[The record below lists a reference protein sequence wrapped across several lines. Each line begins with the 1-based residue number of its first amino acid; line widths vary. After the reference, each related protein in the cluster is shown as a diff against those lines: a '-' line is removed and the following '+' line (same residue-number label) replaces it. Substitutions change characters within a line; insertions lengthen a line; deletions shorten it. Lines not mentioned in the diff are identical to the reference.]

1 MTEIEKTINNS
12 IKSKTGKVKI
22 FWDMDGTCASM
33 EMQNKENK
41 LEEGFFYTKRPIKT
55 IIDLMIKFQN
65 MGAETYIL
73 SFCSY
78 NYQRED
84 KLRWL
89 KDYCNFIKPDN
100 IIIIPR
106 KEATVKTAEQ
116 KQYLKAEYMKD
127 YVSED
132 DTVFMIDDNESTLLG
147 TKEVL
152 PFINIV
158 SPCDFIE

>member
-1 MTEIEKTINNS
+1 MTETEKRIINS
-12 IKSKTGKVKI
+12 IENTNSKVKI

-33 EMQNKENK
+33 EMQNKEHK
-41 LEEGFFYTKRPIKT
+41 LEKGFFYTKRPIKT
-55 IIDLMIKFQN
+55 IINIMTVFQK

-78 NYQRED
+78 YYQRED
-84 KLRWL
+84 KLKWL
-89 KDYCNFIKPDN
+89 EKYCDFIKPNN

-106 KEATVKTAEQ
+106 KEDTVKIVEQ
-116 KQYLKAEYMKD
+116 KQYLKAEYIKD

-132 DTVFMIDDNESTLLG
+132 DIVFMIDDNESTLLG
-147 TKEVL
+147 TKERL

-158 SPCDFIE
+158 SPSDFIE